1 MTATCF
7 GIAALSFVGQYF
19 RSLWSVLMY
28 RFWLIKDRQII
39 VQKNHTGY
47 EKLLLAWGQGAS
59 VRFQPNIQMV
69 KISSQYKISG
79 NSLLYEGHYKYWY
92 GLKKN
97 GKICQEFPEK
107 IVWYLIASGDMKKR
121 RYDWS
126 YKDTGTQLHGKQVLL
141 IWFSSD
147 SEDTPISGTHSL
159 S

>member
-19 RSLWSVLMY
+19 RSLWSVVMH

-59 VRFQPNIQMV
+59 VRFQPNKQMV
-69 KISSQYKISG
+69 KISSQYKISV
-79 NSLLYEGHYKYWY
+79 NSLLYEGHYKHWY

-107 IVWYLIASGDMKKR
+107 KCGIWLLQGIWGKEDMTDYIR
-121 RYDWS
+121 
-126 YKDTGTQLHGKQVLL
+126 T
-141 IWFSSD
+141 
-147 SEDTPISGTHSL
+147 
-159 S
+159 